1 MKNQASSPKTASKH
15 EGLAN
20 ALRKCAA
27 GCAALALSLGA
38 LLHCEPEAQAADFVV
53 YGMYRPLDL
62 GNPGE
67 TPQKDYYINMGSRHG
82 VHVGDTLEVLR
93 RVSTYDLQ
101 TEKLYADIL
110 FPFAKVKVIHV
121 ENGVAVARMDK
132 INPAEKTPGSPI
144 ASNRGIMIGDF
155 VRPAGR

>member
-1 MKNQASSPKTASKH
+1 M
-15 EGLAN
+15 
-20 ALRKCAA
+20 

-38 LLHCEPEAQAADFVV
+38 LPMASSDAQAADYVV

-62 GNPGE
+62 GNSGE
-67 TPQKDYYINMGSRHG
+67 APQKDYYINMGSRQG
-82 VHVGDTLEVLR
+82 VRVGDTLEVLR

-110 FPFAKVKVIHV
+110 FPFARIKVIHV
-121 ENGVAVARMDK
+121 ENGVAVARLDK
-132 INPAEKTPGSPI
+132 VSPADKTPGSPVM
-144 ASNRGIMIGDF
+144 STRGIMIGDF